1 MKIIRRGAWPDAM
14 VSRQAVVNCALN
26 SDGVAPGCNGGEPWC
41 VPPPLLSLS
50 LSLAL
55 FLSPSLLGISS
66 G

>member
-1 MKIIRRGAWPDAM
+1 M

-41 VPPPLLSLS
+41 VSPPLLS

-55 FLSPSLLGISS
+55 FLSPSLLGISP